1 MQTGSPTGSP
11 LGSSH
16 PLSSLHVEIVAV
28 QYMERQPQ
36 DINLVDDE
44 VRLEYVAA
52 PGDISTVLVVH
63 EDMPTTHSSPIM
75 QQDMELWRTICD
87 YD

>member
-1 MQTGSPTGSP
+1 
-11 LGSSH
+11 
-16 PLSSLHVEIVAV
+16 
-28 QYMERQPQ
+28 MERQPQ